1 MSVGKQ
7 MQLEFKDFDQVA
19 NVYMDFIVGG
29 GFFIPMAKVDFN
41 LGDEIFIALI
51 LPDEP
56 GKRHPAAT
64 KVVWINP
71 ENSLKGKPGI
81 GVQLTGMNAG
91 PLNERLKRCVGSAQ
105 KKSTFTLTM

>member
-7 MQLEFKDFDQVA
+7 MQLEFKDFEQVA
-19 NVYMDFIVGG
+19 NVYMDFITGG
-29 GFFIPMAKVDFN
+29 GFFIPMQTVDFK

-51 LPDEP
+51 LPDDP
-56 GKRHPAAT
+56 GKRNPTAT

-71 ENSLKGKPGI
+71 ENSPKGKPGI

-91 PLNERLKRCVGSAQ
+91 QLNERLKRCVGSS
-105 KKSTFTLTM
+105 KKKPSFTLTM

>member
-19 NVYMDFIVGG
+19 NVYMDFITGG
-29 GFFIPMAKVDFN
+29 GFFIPMTKIDLS

-64 KVVWINP
+64 KIVWINP
-71 ENSLKGKPGI
+71 ENSPKGRPGI
-81 GVQLTGMNAG
+81 GVQLTGMNAAA
-91 PLNERLKRCVGSAQ
+91 LNERLKKCVGSSQ
-105 KKSTFTLTM
+105 KTSSLTLTM